1 MNRRFEMFHY
11 RQVLVRM
18 RQGDSDRDIA
28 RSKTMGRRKLAL
40 VRETAS
46 NRGWLAPDT
55 PLPTDAELAEAFSR
69 DSMVAPLPPQLRVA
83 AGSLARTDRAVAR
96 GRHSGHDDSQR
107 P

>member
-40 VRETAS
+40 VRETAI

-55 PLPTDAELAEAFSR
+55 PLPTDADLAEVFSR
-69 DSMVAPLPPQLRVA
+69 DSMAAPLPPSCVSPLKAWREQIVQWHA
-83 AGSLARTDRAVAR
+83 AGN
-96 GRHSGHDDSQR
+96 
-107 P
+107 